1 MPKSS
6 NQKQKL
12 LLILQYLRENT
23 DESHVAS
30 TADILKF
37 LAMNDIKAER
47 KSIYSDIDTLIDM
60 GYDIVRHKGVDS
72 GYALV
77 SREFELA
84 ELKLLVDAVQ
94 SSKFI
99 SEKKSGILIKKIE
112 TLTSRFE
119 GKKLQRQV
127 FVANRV
133 KTDNEAVLYVIDG
146 IHEGIS
152 TGHVISFTY
161 NEWNLKKQLVV
172 RNNGNRY
179 KVEPKLLVWDDEN
192 YYLVAGDI
200 ANGIIKHF
208 RVDKMSDIKIE
219 PVSRDRHWENFD
231 VAQYSKEH
239 FAMFHGDKETVTVR
253 FKKHLIGVVIDRFGK
268 DVFIV
273 PKGDDYF
280 DARLNVQV
288 SNQFFGWITG
298 FAGDACIISP
308 QTVIDR
314 YKKIIEDISSKL

>member
-192 YYLVAGDI
+192 YYLVARDI
-200 ANGIIKHF
+200 SADIVKHY
-208 RVDKMSDIKIE
+208 RVDKITNVMVEEDTFKTDDS
-219 PVSRDRHWENFD
+219 FD
-231 VAQYSKEH
+231 LAGYSKMH
-239 FAMFHGDKETVTVR
+239 FSMFDGEGEVVTVR
-253 FKKHLIGVVIDRFGK
+253 FSNRLIGVVLDRFGK
-268 DVFIV
+268 DVSII
-273 PKGDDYF
+273 PRENDTF
-280 DARLNVQV
+280 DVRLKIKV

-298 FAGDACIISP
+298 FSNEAKIMAP
-308 QTVIDR
+308 QKVVDEYKALIDNI
-314 YKKIIEDISSKL
+314 KNNI